1 MKNLL
6 NISVSAIVILLA
18 TSAAFA
24 QTTTGKPNQNTSTV
38 APKTIDKNSALN
50 GVDEKY
56 IVTTPNG
63 DKLIMIAPPDEGKS
77 AGDSLKH
84 EEKQTPMKKEKE
96 EPK

>member
-6 NISVSAIVILLA
+6 TILFSAVIVLL
-18 TSAAFA
+18 TSSAAFA
-24 QTTTGKPNQNTSTV
+24 QTTGKPNQNTSTV
-38 APKTIDKNSALN
+38 APKTTDKNSALN

-63 DKLIMIAPPDEGKS
+63 DKLIMIAPPDEEKS

-84 EEKQTPMKKEKE
+84 KEKQTPMKKEKE

>member
-6 NISVSAIVILLA
+6 TIVFSAVIVLL
-18 TSAAFA
+18 TSSAAFA
-24 QTTTGKPNQNTSTV
+24 QTTTGKPNLNTSTI
-38 APKTIDKNSALN
+38 APKTTDKNSALN

-63 DKLIMIAPPDEGKS
+63 DKLIMIAPPDEEKS

-84 EEKQTPMKKEKE
+84 KEKQTPMKKEKE